1 MGADGCGK
9 RFEKRRECLHEA
21 IDFIRVFANFEFANR
36 PQKRLKYGYFEL
48 DVLPVFLPLKN
59 AKLKLGISSL
69 GPDCVADCIG
79 KASRWKQL
87 LNAII

>member
-1 MGADGCGK
+1 VGSDPK
-9 RFEKRRECLHEA
+9 KRRECLHEA
-21 IDFIRVFANFEFANR
+21 VDFIRVFASFGFANR

-48 DVLPVFLPLKN
+48 DVLPVFLPLKS
-59 AKLKLGISSL
+59 AKLKLGISSQ